1 MNSKVTEPEG
11 EEKKIEE
18 RRRDREGDRH
28 RDREQK
34 QKRKRKRKSTLMI
47 EPNGSPPMPEITFH

>member
-1 MNSKVTEPEG
+1 MNSKVIEPEG

-18 RRRDREGDRH
+18 RGRDREGDRH
-28 RDREQK
+28 RHRDRE

-47 EPNGSPPMPEITFH
+47 EPKGSL